1 MIFARKRLTFCQN
14 SFIIEEM
21 LYEAVKKTALSS
33 NSVYIP
39 AIPHKERLAT

>member
-1 MIFARKRLTFCQN
+1 
-14 SFIIEEM
+14 M

-39 AIPHKERLAT
+39 AIPYFAERNLETNYKQIGSKKEG